1 MAGSLRPGAP
11 GMLSIAL
18 ETQQGKGPGLWPHH
32 PRCPALR
39 KHARQESSGQMREGS
54 GSQRQMHPKPVRWA
68 MRKEI
73 EISCSQKKNPTA
85 HLPQLVKGLC
95 AAKPVRSGKHR
106 KSKMRLIHPAHQTSE
121 LSLADPEHARNT
133 DNLPTV
139 APNHLTQSLFDNE
152 SADMSCE
159 ALNTVLEV
167 TEQLCGHRAVVRA
180 WVVDSG
186 HRWLTGS
193 HGRPASRER
202 LRSHVAGPGKR
213 SKFQIPSTVSPERLS
228 LSRPCKVLKPEV
240 EPSYSGD
247 HP

>member
-1 MAGSLRPGAP
+1 MGLAREKILVSNNMMGEKLLVEIWSLWY
-11 GMLSIAL
+11 LKLLLI
-18 ETQQGKGPGLWPHH
+18 TK
-32 PRCPALR
+32 
-39 KHARQESSGQMREGS
+39 
-54 GSQRQMHPKPVRWA
+54 
-68 MRKEI
+68 
-73 EISCSQKKNPTA
+73 KKNPAT

-95 AAKPVRSGKHR
+95 AAKPVRSGKYH

-121 LSLADPEHARNT
+121 LSLADPERARNT
-133 DNLPTV
+133 YNLPTV

-228 LSRPCKVLKPEV
+228 LSCPCKVLKPEV